1 MGRDGLLS
9 FGLDRALATAFTL
22 HVGGLPFVSAD
33 ASPPIGGDGHTYQWD
48 GGRLGWNVGDEVT
61 LILTTEN
68 RPATG
73 LPAIIGT
80 VRAGE
85 TLTAD
90 TSGIDD
96 EDGLTNVIFS
106 YQWARNDDEDEDIEG
121 ATSSTYTLVSADEG
135 ATISLRVYFTD
146 DGGNHET
153 LTSTS
158 TDPVL
163 PVPPIWSATM
173 TPGTLS
179 DGYGYS
185 YGGPGE
191 LTATSFELD
200 GVTYTIEKV
209 VALGWMYIYVD
220 GILATD
226 LAFEVNGERFR
237 LVDASVTDHGG
248 GTLYTWSDAGMNW
261 NVGESVQMGL
271 HAER

>member
-1 MGRDGLLS
+1 MTVGSDNNLGSPPTPEHSLSTLDDSSHSVEAGSYWEETGCCPSAWTGRS
-9 FGLDRALATAFTL
+9 RPHL
-22 HVGGLPFVSAD
+22 HCTSEGLPFVSAD

-48 GGRLGWNVGDEVT
+48 GGTLGWNVGDEVT

-73 LPAIIGT
+73 LPAIVGT

-191 LTATSFELD
+191 LTATSFR
-200 GVTYTIEKV
+200 
-209 VALGWMYIYVD
+209 A
-220 GILATD
+220 
-226 LAFEVNGERFR
+226 
-237 LVDASVTDHGG
+237 
-248 GTLYTWSDAGMNW
+248 
-261 NVGESVQMGL
+261 
-271 HAER
+271 